1 MDRST
6 STSRSTKEA
15 FIQTDAGQSMDNS
28 DFAAK
33 LFGGIDFK
41 EVFQQLNSDL
51 EKHLNRDK
59 DRYWKA
65 AVPMFNSKIKM
76 DLGEISGLMGGGDGG
91 MEMRCDDGV
100 RCMDGMRCMD
110 GVRCMVGGGTGIAM
124 LSSFVCYAFIL
135 TLTIVA
141 LVCLLGYIFYLKY
154 HNNCD
159 NENCCFSLKKDFIEQ
174 IKTDVFNWIKHT
186 ISSILKHS
194 ISIIKNAI
202 KMVQVSLDV
211 YEKSVSELILHIE
224 A

>member
-1 MDRST
+1 MDRP
-6 STSRSTKEA
+6 RSTKEA
-15 FIQTDAGQSMDNS
+15 FIQTDAGGCMENS

-41 EVFQQLNSDL
+41 DVFQQLSRDL
-51 EKHLNRDK
+51 EKHLNQERDR
-59 DRYWKA
+59 DRDIKGMN
-65 AVPMFNSKIKM
+65 PMFNPKIKIGM
-76 DLGEISGLMGGGDGG
+76 GEMCGLMGGGCGMGG
-91 MEMRCDDGV
+91 GGRMEMRCA
-100 RCMDGMRCMD
+100 DGM
-110 GVRCMVGGGTGIAM
+110 RCMVGGGTGIAM

-186 ISSILKHS
+186 ISSILKYS

>member
-1 MDRST
+1 MDR

-65 AVPMFNSKIKM
+65 AIPMFNSKIKM
-76 DLGEISGLMGGGDGG
+76 DLGEMGGLMGGGDGG
-91 MEMRCDDGV
+91 MEMRCD
-100 RCMDGMRCMD
+100 DGMRCMD

-135 TLTIVA
+135 TLTIVV

-202 KMVQVSLDV
+202 KVVQVSLDV

>member
-15 FIQTDAGQSMDNS
+15 FIQTDAGGCMENS
-28 DFAAK
+28 DFVAK
-33 LFGGIDFK
+33 LFGDIDFK
-41 EVFQQLNSDL
+41 EGFQKLNSDL
-51 EKHLNRDK
+51 EKHLNQ
-59 DRYWKA
+59 DRYIDMKDTIH
-65 AVPMFNSKIKM
+65 MFDPKIKIG
-76 DLGEISGLMGGGDGG
+76 LGEMSRLMDGEG
-91 MEMRCDDGV
+91 KMGMRCAA
-100 RCMDGMRCMD
+100 DGMRCI
-110 GVRCMVGGGTGIAM
+110 VGGGTGIAM

-159 NENCCFSLKKDFIEQ
+159 NENCCFSLKRDFIEQ

-202 KMVQVSLDV
+202 KVVQVSLDV

>member
-1 MDRST
+1 MDRSTST

-15 FIQTDAGQSMDNS
+15 FIQTDAGGCMENS
-28 DFAAK
+28 DFVAK
-33 LFGGIDFK
+33 LFGDIDFK
-41 EVFQQLNSDL
+41 EGFQKLNSDL
-51 EKHLNRDK
+51 EKHLNQ
-59 DRYWKA
+59 DRYIDMKDTIH
-65 AVPMFNSKIKM
+65 MFDPKIKIG
-76 DLGEISGLMGGGDGG
+76 LGEMSRLMDGEG
-91 MEMRCDDGV
+91 KMGMRCAA
-100 RCMDGMRCMD
+100 DGMRCI
-110 GVRCMVGGGTGIAM
+110 VGGGTGIAM

-159 NENCCFSLKKDFIEQ
+159 NENCCFSLKRDFIEQ

-202 KMVQVSLDV
+202 KVVQVSLDV

>member
-1 MDRST
+1 MDR

-15 FIQTDAGQSMDNS
+15 FIQTDAGGCMENS
-28 DFAAK
+28 DFVAK
-33 LFGGIDFK
+33 LFGDIDFK
-41 EVFQQLNSDL
+41 EGFQKLNSDL
-51 EKHLNRDK
+51 EKHLNQ
-59 DRYWKA
+59 DRYIDMKDTIH
-65 AVPMFNSKIKM
+65 MFDPKIKIG
-76 DLGEISGLMGGGDGG
+76 LGEMSRLMDGEG
-91 MEMRCDDGV
+91 KMGMRCAA
-100 RCMDGMRCMD
+100 DGMRCI
-110 GVRCMVGGGTGIAM
+110 VGGGTGIAM

-159 NENCCFSLKKDFIEQ
+159 NENCCFSLKRDFIEQ

-202 KMVQVSLDV
+202 KVVQVSLDV

>member
-1 MDRST
+1 M
-6 STSRSTKEA
+6 E
-15 FIQTDAGQSMDNS
+15 NS
-28 DFAAK
+28 DFVAK
-33 LFGGIDFK
+33 LFGDIDFK
-41 EVFQQLNSDL
+41 EGFQKLNSDL
-51 EKHLNRDK
+51 EKHLNQ
-59 DRYWKA
+59 DRYIDMKDTIH
-65 AVPMFNSKIKM
+65 MFDPKIKIG
-76 DLGEISGLMGGGDGG
+76 LGEMSRLMDGEG
-91 MEMRCDDGV
+91 KMGMRCAA
-100 RCMDGMRCMD
+100 DGMRCI
-110 GVRCMVGGGTGIAM
+110 VGGGTGIAM

-159 NENCCFSLKKDFIEQ
+159 NENCCFSLKRDFIEQ

-202 KMVQVSLDV
+202 KVVQVSLDV

>member
-15 FIQTDAGQSMDNS
+15 FIQTDAGQCMENS

-33 LFGGIDFK
+33 LFDGIDFK
-41 EVFQQLNSDL
+41 EVFQQLNRDL
-51 EKHLNRDK
+51 EKHLNQERDRERDIK
-59 DRYWKA
+59 GMN
-65 AVPMFNSKIKM
+65 PKIKIGM
-76 DLGEISGLMGGGDGG
+76 GEICGLMGGGRMD
-91 MEMRCDDGV
+91 MRCA
-100 RCMDGMRCMD
+100 DGM
-110 GVRCMVGGGTGIAM
+110 RCMVGGGTDCDAFFFCLLCVSSYFNNCSIA
-124 LSSFVCYAFIL
+124 
-135 TLTIVA
+135 
-141 LVCLLGYIFYLKY
+141 CLLGYIFYLKY

-174 IKTDVFNWIKHT
+174 IKTDVFNWIKHA

-202 KMVQVSLDV
+202 KVIQVSLDV

>member
-1 MDRST
+1 MDR

-15 FIQTDAGQSMDNS
+15 FIQTDAGGCMENS
-28 DFAAK
+28 DFVAK
-33 LFGGIDFK
+33 LFGDIDFK
-41 EVFQQLNSDL
+41 EGFQKLNSDL
-51 EKHLNRDK
+51 EKHLNQ
-59 DRYWKA
+59 DRYIDMKDTIH
-65 AVPMFNSKIKM
+65 MFDPKIKIG
-76 DLGEISGLMGGGDGG
+76 LGEMSRLMDGEG
-91 MEMRCDDGV
+91 KMGMRCAA
-100 RCMDGMRCMD
+100 DGMRCI
-110 GVRCMVGGGTGIAM
+110 VGGGTGIAM
-124 LSSFVCYAFIL
+124 LSSYVCYAFIL

-159 NENCCFSLKKDFIEQ
+159 NENCCFSLKRDFIEQ

-202 KMVQVSLDV
+202 KVVQVSLDV

>member
-1 MDRST
+1 MDR

-15 FIQTDAGQSMDNS
+15 FIQTDAGQCMENS

-33 LFGGIDFK
+33 LFDGIDFK
-41 EVFQQLNSDL
+41 EVFQQLNRDL
-51 EKHLNRDK
+51 EKHLNQDVERDRERDIK
-59 DRYWKA
+59 GMN
-65 AVPMFNSKIKM
+65 PKIKIGM
-76 DLGEISGLMGGGDGG
+76 GEICGLMGGGGRMD
-91 MEMRCDDGV
+91 MRCT
-100 RCMDGMRCMD
+100 DGM
-110 GVRCMVGGGTGIAM
+110 RCMVGGGTGIAM
-124 LSSFVCYAFIL
+124 LSSFVCYAFLL
-135 TLTIVA
+135 TLTIVV

-174 IKTDVFNWIKHT
+174 IKTDVFNWIKHA

-202 KMVQVSLDV
+202 KVIQVSLDV

>member
-6 STSRSTKEA
+6 STKEA
-15 FIQTDAGQSMDNS
+15 FIQTDAGQSIDNN
-28 DFAAK
+28 DFAK

-51 EKHLNRDK
+51 EKHLNQERDRDNK
-59 DRYWKA
+59 GMD
-65 AVPMFNSKIKM
+65 PMFNPKIKM
-76 DLGEISGLMGGGDGG
+76 GLGEMCGLMGGGMGG
-91 MEMRCDDGV
+91 GMGCGMGGGGKMEMRCAE
-100 RCMDGMRCMD
+100 GM
-110 GVRCMVGGGTGIAM
+110 RCMVGGGTGIAM

-159 NENCCFSLKKDFIEQ
+159 NENCCFSLKRDFIEQ
-174 IKTDVFNWIKHT
+174 IKTDVFNWIKHA

-202 KMVQVSLDV
+202 KVVQVSLDV